1 LKLKLLVAA
10 AATVTLSIAGAAGAA
25 NGTGVT
31 MHLVE
36 KDAGGNFVDNKP
48 YAKPGAHTASIGDM
62 FVFSSTLLTR
72 ANKHAGMLYGSCI
85 AATAGKSPTFE
96 CTGTFT
102 LAGGDLALQTITRE
116 PDKVTHIA
124 IVGGTGAYEGAR
136 GSITSVSR
144 GPNSNYSDDT
154 IHLLPRGF

>member
-1 LKLKLLVAA
+1 LKITVAA
-10 AATVTLSIAGAAGAA
+10 AAFAAVMLCVAGAAGAA
-25 NGTGVT
+25 KSSGIT

-48 YAKPGAHTASIGDM
+48 YAKPGTQTASIGDL
-62 FVFSSTLLTR
+62 FVFNSTLLTR
-72 ANKHAGMLYGSCI
+72 ANKQAGMLYGSCI

-102 LAGGDLALQTITRE
+102 LAGGELSLQTVTRE

-144 GPNSNYSDDT
+144 GPNSAYTDDT
-154 IHLLPRGF
+154 IHLLPKGF

>member
-1 LKLKLLVAA
+1 MKLKLLVAA
-10 AATVTLSIAGAAGAA
+10 AAVVALCAAGAAGAA
-25 NGTGVT
+25 KSAGVT

-48 YAKPGAHTASIGDM
+48 YAKPGSHAASIGDM
-62 FVFSSTLLTR
+62 FVFSSKLLTH
-72 ANKHAGMLYGSCI
+72 ANKQAGMLYGSCI
-85 AATAGKSPTFE
+85 AATAGNDPTFE

-102 LAGGDLALQTITRE
+102 LAGGELALQTVIRQT
-116 PDKVTHIA
+116 DKVTHIA

-144 GPNSNYSDDT
+144 GPNSPYSDDT
-154 IHLLPRGF
+154 IHLLPKGF